1 VTIAEIIPFR
11 YVEFYDV
18 PRVVVARHSGKLL
31 LWLSGFNEKLDAYP
45 DSYSVYVLPE
55 TVEPSLAKGS
65 WEFLEDTNLPCLG
78 EVLIKDVRFDATK
91 RRTLDPG
98 ILDKLVPV
106 E

>member
-1 VTIAEIIPFR
+1 MIPIR

-18 PRVVVARHSGKLL
+18 PRIVVARHSGKLL
-31 LWLSGFNEKLDAYP
+31 RLLSGFNEKLDAYP
-45 DSYSVYVLPE
+45 DRYSVYVLPE
-55 TVEPSLAKGS
+55 TVLAKGS